1 MIKDEN
7 KEDKRVS
14 WKTFTVYNNY
24 LGGWGFFSCMMMVQ
38 IARQV
43 LLIMGDY
50 YLSDWT
56 HKGPNAQQQMFGF
69 YSTITFLI
77 ILASLLAYLVNYLGM
92 IYKSL
97 GLS

>member
-1 MIKDEN
+1 
-7 KEDKRVS
+7 
-14 WKTFTVYNNY
+14 
-24 LGGWGFFSCMMMVQ
+24 
-38 IARQV
+38 
-43 LLIMGDY
+43 MGDY

-97 GLS
+97 GLSLEASRPDGEEGVLGTS